1 MKKFLI
7 WCIGGAFCLSVLVM
21 YGCRSPATTTP
32 VDSTF
37 SPAWFHL
44 NSVNDLY
51 DFFDARRDQYP
62 LISAHRGGPKEGF
75 PENAIATFEQVSNAM
90 PVIIEC
96 DVRMTQ
102 DSVLVLM
109 HDETLNRTTSGTGEL
124 KKTTF
129 QELSQLRLKDA
140 SGRLTRF
147 PIPTLE
153 EALLW
158 GKDRV
163 IFSLDVKHAVPY
175 EKVLEVMKRHRA
187 EAYSMIITYSASQA
201 RVLHQLA
208 PDVLISASI
217 KTSGDLARLLSS
229 EIPPSRLVAFVG
241 TREPDEALYKQ
252 LYSNGIK
259 SILGTMGNLDRS
271 AERSGYQRYA
281 EFVKK
286 GANILSTDR
295 PFEAQKAL
303 DYFITSRQITSDYLI
318 PQ

>member
-1 MKKFLI
+1 M
-7 WCIGGAFCLSVLVM
+7 M
-21 YGCRSPATTTP
+21 HGCRSPATTTP
-32 VDSTF
+32 VDSTC

-44 NSVNDLY
+44 NSASDLY
-51 DFFDARRDQYP
+51 GFFDARRDQYP

-90 PVIIEC
+90 PAIIEC

-102 DSVLVLM
+102 DSVLILM
-109 HDETLNRTTSGTGEL
+109 HDETLNRTTNGTGEL
-124 KKTTF
+124 RRTTF
-129 QELSQLRLKDA
+129 RELSELKLKDP
-140 SGRLTRF
+140 SGRLTNF

-153 EALLW
+153 EALVW
-158 GKDRV
+158 GKDKV
-163 IFSLDVKHAVPY
+163 IFSLDVKNAVPY
-175 EKVLEVMKRHRA
+175 DKVIKIIERHGA
-187 EAYSMIITYSASQA
+187 EAYTMIITYSAGQA
-201 RVLHQLA
+201 MVVHRLA
-208 PDVLISASI
+208 PDVLISANI
-217 KTSGDLARLLSS
+217 KTSGDLSRLLSS

-241 TREPDEALYKQ
+241 THEPDEALYKQ
-252 LYSNGIK
+252 LSSNGIK

-318 PQ
+318 PRP